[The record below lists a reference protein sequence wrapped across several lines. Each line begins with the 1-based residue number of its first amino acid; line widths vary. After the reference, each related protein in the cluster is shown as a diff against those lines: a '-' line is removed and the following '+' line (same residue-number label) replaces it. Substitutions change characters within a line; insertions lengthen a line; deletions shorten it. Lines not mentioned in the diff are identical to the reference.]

1 MKKKS
6 FYCKKIFIVFVI
18 IFSSMFVFF
27 CLNLEKYLEVKK
39 MKNLQEENIFAME
52 KSNLQ
57 EINGNL
63 GEF

>member
-27 CLNLEKYLEVKK
+27 CLNLEKSLEVKK